1 MSYPELEQD
10 YQRLPENSR
19 SGVSSTEAKNM
30 YQKISASDLPMV
42 FGNHAFQPGSQAIG
56 IDHEMVRNFGTA
68 APSIKTVTDRVGGVL
83 HEILPSGTILGS
95 RQTGR
100 GPSEKW
106 SIAANDTWIIA
117 GIRNSKDFYL
127 ASPLIEQTFINPA
140 NRDHPVRVTAREL
153 CGLLFFGYRAV
164 PGETGAF
171 AGFITQDGRRARQAD
186 LLTYGQF
193 MEGKSYQQ
201 VLRYFRDHGI
211 NPSAGQLS
219 ATL

>member
-1 MSYPELEQD
+1 MSYPELEHD

-19 SGVSSTEAKNM
+19 NGVSSTEAKNM

-42 FGNHAFQPGSQAIG
+42 FGNHAFQPGSRAIG

-117 GIRNSKDFYL
+117 GKLQGNQTPKLPFIGTIAEVKLPVLKDV
-127 ASPLIEQTFINPA
+127 A
-140 NRDHPVRVTAREL
+140 DAR
-153 CGLLFFGYRAV
+153 A
-164 PGETGAF
+164 
-171 AGFITQDGRRARQAD
+171 Q
-186 LLTYGQF
+186 
-193 MEGKSYQQ
+193 
-201 VLRYFRDHGI
+201 
-211 NPSAGQLS
+211 
-219 ATL
+219 